1 MVVEMDRRLRPQWRR
16 SRNTFPTRSR
26 MLEGPEGK
34 YILRPSCVAG
44 LCSGTGAVT
53 MKNSDYGAL

>member
-1 MVVEMDRRLRPQWRR
+1 MVVEMDRRLRPQRRR
-16 SRNTFPTRSR
+16 SRNMFPTRNS
-26 MLEGPEGK
+26 MLERPEGR

-44 LCSGTGAVT
+44 PCSGTGAVT